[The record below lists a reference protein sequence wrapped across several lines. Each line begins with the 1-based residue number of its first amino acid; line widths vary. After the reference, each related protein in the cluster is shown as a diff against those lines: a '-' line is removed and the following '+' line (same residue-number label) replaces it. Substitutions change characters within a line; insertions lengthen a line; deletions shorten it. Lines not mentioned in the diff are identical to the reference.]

1 MCFLTDPS
9 LEGKICLRFLTDP
22 SLEAAGKVIATI
34 GHARD
39 DRGKV
44 RLTLKFSVNINVDD
58 DDIDDDGDDGEEE
71 DYGDDGV
78 GHARYNRREVRLIL
92 VQ

>member
-1 MCFLTDPS
+1 M
-9 LEGKICLRFLTDP
+9 RFLTDP

-44 RLTLKFSVNINVDD
+44 RLTLKFSISVYVDD
-58 DDIDDDGDDGEEE
+58 DNIDDIYDIYYDDVSVCLSRKMSTSSWESP
-71 DYGDDGV
+71 V
-78 GHARYNRREVRLIL
+78 TT
-92 VQ
+92 

>member
-1 MCFLTDPS
+1 M
-9 LEGKICLRFLTDP
+9 RFLTDP

-44 RLTLKFSVNINVDD
+44 RLTLKFSINVNVDD
-58 DDIDDDGDDGEEE
+58 DDIDDDDEVEEG
-71 DYGDDGV
+71 YGDDGV

>member
-1 MCFLTDPS
+1 M
-9 LEGKICLRFLTDP
+9 RFLTDP

-44 RLTLKFSVNINVDD
+44 RLTLKFSINVNVDD
-58 DDIDDDGDDGEEE
+58 DDIDDDDDDDEVEE